1 MSNLKI
7 GFYGHSSVCW
17 ANSKNSISFIDQ
29 IIDKFNADL
38 VNIGVPQGSEERILF
53 DLKKSKEVDVAIIF
67 HSSPKFIFL
76 PNCSRDVSISNVPS
90 RKAKYFWSEFGE
102 LQSDQV
108 SSDKFENEFFTYGKI
123 KEVFDTPEEYVDA
136 MTHLKEYFYHPDLF
150 SNRFYSAL
158 QSIDNYLENK
168 KIKSYHVIRPSLII
182 QRPWIKFNSGTVDVS
197 LDLMP
202 NTTGLP
208 NNYSVE
214 QNKLIGDKLI
224 NWINKE
230 YGW

>member
-90 RKAKYFWSEFGE
+90 RKAKYFWTEGK
-102 LQSDQV
+102 SDQV

-123 KEVFDTPEEYVDA
+123 KEVFDTPEEYIDA

-168 KIKSYHVIRPSLII
+168 KIKSYHVIHPKLVI
-182 QRPWIKFNSGTVDVS
+182 QHNWLKFNSGSIDYA
-197 LDLMP
+197 LALMP
-202 NTTGLP
+202 NTVGLP

>member
-90 RKAKYFWSEFGE
+90 RKAKYFWSEDK
-102 LQSDQV
+102 SDQV

-182 QRPWIKFNSGTVDVS
+182 QHPWIKFNSGTVDVS
-197 LDLMP
+197 LALMP